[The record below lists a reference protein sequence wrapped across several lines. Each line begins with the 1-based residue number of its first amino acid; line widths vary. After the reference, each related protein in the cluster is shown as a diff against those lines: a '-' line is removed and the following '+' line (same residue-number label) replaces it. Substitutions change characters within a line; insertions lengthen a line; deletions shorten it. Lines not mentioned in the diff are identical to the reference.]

1 VSHIFLSY
9 NRGDR
14 AAAFL
19 FVGALEA
26 KGYQVWWDAGLRVG
40 ESYDEVTEAA
50 LRRAVAVVVLW
61 SPRSVG
67 SRWVRAEATIA
78 QKLGTLFPVMIEAC
92 ERPVMFELTQTADLA
107 GWDGAPKHP
116 AFRAFM
122 ADLEA
127 FIVAQG
133 SSEPQALASE
143 KAPLQRVNA
152 KFDRRTMVL
161 TGLGLVGAIGIGAT
175 GLRLIEERLTKPPT
189 QSLAILPFKNISG
202 IREQDY
208 FSEGLSA
215 ELRAALTR
223 NPALQVAATTSS
235 RQVSR
240 DDLDVKAMAQKL
252 KVAFILQGSV
262 SNAGNTIRVAADLTD
277 AVAGITKWSETF
289 ERSLADVFAVQNE
302 IANRVAA
309 ALASKITGA
318 GGQNGSNNPPVAG
331 SANSVG
337 GSSNVAAF
345 EAFLH
350 GREDLGLS
358 TDLESDRRALT
369 WFDRAIEMDPS
380 FAAAHAWRARALSAL
395 SAQSSNTQDIKRD
408 RDSAIAAART
418 AIMLAPDYPSGYV
431 TLGWVLFNQALDV
444 KGAKV
449 AFNRA
454 RILSPGDADVLMA
467 AAIFNART
475 QNISEARSDIARA
488 LILDPL
494 NPYAFRVAGTVSL
507 IAGDYAR
514 ALSEFD
520 RAIALN
526 PTGSVIQA
534 LRGEA
539 FCAQGRWREA
549 RDAYE
554 REPTQM
560 FKNQGLAITHWKL
573 GDKAAAQLAFGA
585 LQVAGSESTH
595 YQQAQVLAQWGQ
607 QGNALDALENAYK
620 DVDPGLAQMQTD
632 LFLVT
637 LRNTPRFKAL
647 QRAIGFVT

>member
-9 NRGDR
+9 NREDR
-14 AAAFL
+14 AAAL
-19 FVGALEA
+19 HFVSALEA
-26 KGYQVWWDAGLRVG
+26 MGHQVWWDGGLRVG

-50 LRRAVAVVVLW
+50 LRRAAAVVVLW

-92 ERPVMFELTQTADLA
+92 DRPVMFELIQTADLA
-107 GWDGAPKHP
+107 GWAGTPKHP
-116 AFRAFM
+116 AFQAFS

-127 FIVAQG
+127 FIALRATSEQPVTAPAKVFVQ
-133 SSEPQALASE
+133 SSS
-143 KAPLQRVNA
+143 A
-152 KFDRRTMVL
+152 KFDRRTLVL
-161 TGLGLVGAIGIGAT
+161 TGVGLVGAIGIGAT
-175 GLRLIEERLTKPPT
+175 GLMVVKGRTTKPST

-202 IREQDY
+202 SPEQDY

-223 NPALQVAATTSS
+223 NPELQVAATTSS

-240 DDLDVKAMAQKL
+240 DDLDVSAMAQKL

-262 SNAGNTIRVAADLTD
+262 SKAGNTIRVAADLTD
-277 AVAGITKWSETF
+277 AAAGVTKWSDTF
-289 ERSLADVFAVQNE
+289 ERSLADVFAVQSE
-302 IANRVAA
+302 IASKVAA
-309 ALASKITGA
+309 ALATKITGTS
-318 GGQNGSNNPPVAG
+318 GGNGASNPAIAG
-331 SANSVG
+331 SPNTIG

-350 GREDLGLS
+350 GREVLGLA
-358 TDLESDRRALT
+358 TDMESDRRALT
-369 WFDRAIEMDPS
+369 WFDQAIEIDS
-380 FAAAHAWRARALSAL
+380 GFAAAHAWRARTLSAL
-395 SAQSSNTQDIKRD
+395 SAQSSNTQEMKRD

-418 AIMLAPDYPSGYV
+418 AIRLAPDYPSGYV

-444 KGAKV
+444 KGARV
-449 AFNRA
+449 AFDKARA
-454 RILSPGDADVLMA
+454 LSPGDADVLMA

-475 QNISEARSDIARA
+475 QKITEARSDIAHA

-514 ALSEFD
+514 ALSAYD
-520 RAIALN
+520 RAMALN
-526 PTGSVIQA
+526 PTGSIIQA

-539 FCAQGRWREA
+539 FCAQERWSEA

-554 REPTQM
+554 REPIEM
-560 FKNQGLAITHWKL
+560 FKKQGLAIVHWKL
-573 GDKAAAQLAFGA
+573 GNKAAAQSAFGA
-585 LQVAGSESTH
+585 LQVAGGENTQ

-607 QGNALDALENAYK
+607 LDNALDALEKAYENL
-620 DVDPGLAQMQTD
+620 DPGLAQMQTD
-632 LFLVT
+632 LFLIT
-637 LRNTPRFKAL
+637 LRYAPRFRAL

>member
-1 VSHIFLSY
+1 MTHIFLSY
-9 NRGDR
+9 NREDR
-14 AAAFL
+14 AAAL
-19 FVGALEA
+19 HFVSALEA
-26 KGYQVWWDAGLRVG
+26 KGYQVWWDGGLRIG

-50 LRRAVAVVVLW
+50 LRRAAAVIVLW

-107 GWDGAPKHP
+107 GWNGAPKHP
-116 AFRAFM
+116 AFHAFT

-127 FIVAQG
+127 FIDLRA
-133 SSEPQALASE
+133 SSEQQVLAPAI
-143 KAPLQRVNA
+143 APSRSFRT
-152 KFDRRTMVL
+152 KFNRRTL
-161 TGLGLVGAIGIGAT
+161 ILQGIGLVGVIGTGAA
-175 GLRLIEERLTKPPT
+175 GLMLIRGRTTKPLT

-202 IREQDY
+202 SPEQDY

-223 NPALQVAATTSS
+223 NPALQVAASTSS
-235 RQVSR
+235 RKVSR
-240 DDLDVKAMAQKL
+240 DDLDVSAIAQKL

-262 SNAGNTIRVAADLTD
+262 SKAGDTIRVAADLTD
-277 AVAGITKWSETF
+277 AAAGITKWSEIF
-289 ERSLADVFAVQNE
+289 ERSLADVFAVQSE
-302 IANRVAA
+302 IASKVAA
-309 ALASKITGA
+309 ALATKIPGTS
-318 GGQNGSNNPPVAG
+318 GQNGANNAPVAG
-331 SANSVG
+331 SPNTIG
-337 GSSNVAAF
+337 GSTNVAAF

-350 GREDLGLS
+350 GREALSLS
-358 TDLESDRRALT
+358 TDIGSDRRALT
-369 WFDRAIEMDPS
+369 WFDRAVEIDPS
-380 FAAAHAWRARALSAL
+380 FAAAHAWRARTLSAL
-395 SAQSSNTQDIKRD
+395 SSQSSNSQAMKRD
-408 RDSAIAAART
+408 RDSAIAAAQT
-418 AIMLAPDYPSGYV
+418 AIRLAPDYPSGYA

-444 KGAKV
+444 KGARV
-449 AFNRA
+449 AFDKA

-520 RAIALN
+520 RAMALN
-526 PTGSVIQA
+526 PTGSIIQA
-534 LRGEA
+534 FRGEA
-539 FCAQGRWREA
+539 FCALGRWGEA

-560 FKNQGLAITHWKL
+560 FKQQGLAIVHWKL
-573 GDKAAAQLAFGA
+573 GNQAAARAAFLA
-585 LQVAGSESTH
+585 LQAAGGESAY

-607 QGNALDALENAYK
+607 LDNALNALEKAYK
-620 DVDPGLAQMQTD
+620 NGDPGLAQMQTD

-637 LRNTPRFKAL
+637 LRNTPRFRAL